1 MALTEIQRF
10 FDVYAEQWDYHF
22 KPDRRQRLHRIFR
35 QNLSFLKGAF
45 LDLGC
50 GTGILLNVFKQELEN
65 MPVSVMELDLSFSML
80 KQNCDRHSKLPF
92 PRYFVQGDGQ
102 KLPLKSESFDNVI
115 AFQVFPHFL
124 NHEAVTKE
132 VFRVLKPGG
141 YFCVLHLDDHQTLN
155 ALHRSLHPAV
165 ENHQLPAAN
174 VLTKF
179 FEQHGFLRIKSSEH
193 KGLYFVLVQKPLY

>member
-10 FDVYAEQWDYHF
+10 FDVYAEKWDYHF

-35 QNLSFLKGAF
+35 QNLSFLKGDF

-179 FEQHGFLRIKSSEH
+179 FEQHDFLRIKSSEH